1 MKIQEKK
8 LTGIAILFTLILVTA
23 AGVYLIYRVWDYRSA
38 DQAYEDM
45 ATSSVQK
52 VKAAEQSNRS
62 NEKFMPEK
70 SHERKNVEGQYD
82 DSDGRKNADGAGAEG
97 TDDTT
102 AETIDGLAIPD
113 RPVIDWPSLKKS
125 GKDIVAWIDIP
136 ALGIA
141 YPVVQGDDNE
151 FYLHHLPNGE
161 YKNAGSLFM
170 EAANSPDLTDINTV
184 IYGHNMD
191 NGSMFGRFRNMT
203 EEDYRQQPFLWL
215 CTKEKTCLYAMFSL
229 HISHVDD
236 ESYSLFKLAGSTDSL
251 LSERDGSA
259 DGPSTVRSGVSDSE
273 STEEAA
279 DMSLTGA
286 DGNDVVRWIRN
297 ENRRSYINMAIPK
310 SALGRIVTLSTCASY
325 SNERRVL
332 QAILVRE
339 YAP

>member
-1 MKIQEKK
+1 MKIKEKR
-8 LTGIAILFTLILVTA
+8 LTGIAILFTMILVTV
-23 AGVYLIYRVWDYRSA
+23 AGVYLIYRIWDYRSA

-45 ATSSVQK
+45 ETGSVKK
-52 VKAAEQSNRS
+52 VKMTEQPDRR
-62 NEKFMPEK
+62 NEKFMQEK
-70 SHERKNVEGQYD
+70 KHERKGIEGQD
-82 DSDGRKNADGAGAEG
+82 DSDARKNADE
-97 TDDTT
+97 DKSHSIDEKS
-102 AETIDGLAIPD
+102 AETVDGLAIPD
-113 RPVIDWPSLKKS
+113 RPVIDWNRLKKS
-125 GKDIVAWIDIP
+125 GRDIVAWIDIP

-215 CTKEKTCLYAMFSL
+215 CTKEKTCLYAMISL

-236 ESYSLFKLAGSTDSL
+236 ESYSLFNLAGSTDSL

-259 DGPSTVRSGVSDSE
+259 DSQSAVRGGDSDSQLI
-273 STEEAA
+273 EEAA
-279 DMSLTGA
+279 DMSLTGGV
-286 DGNDVVRWIRN
+286 GNDVYRWIRN
-297 ENRRSYINMAIPK
+297 ENRRSYINMAIPE
-310 SALGRIVTLSTCASY
+310 SALGRIVTRSTCASY
-325 SNERRVL
+325 SDERRVL
-332 QAILVRE
+332 QAILVRV